1 MKHLFIKG
9 RNGSD
14 RTLILFHGTGGR
26 ETDLLEVATMVNGSA
41 NVLALRGAVD
51 EKGQARYFKRLSS
64 HQYDEESLKTE
75 GDRIASEIK
84 NLAAEYGL
92 DLAKA
97 IYLGYSNGAN
107 MAAYLLLNHDIP
119 VAGGMLMHPAYRSER
134 INNGILLQNSVLIT
148 AGARDMMATA
158 GEAYELK
165 KHLELKGAGVE
176 VKLTDGGH
184 EIVSEEL
191 MEGHVWYLKVEKMMD
206 DL

>member
-1 MKHLFIKG
+1 MEHLFIKG
-9 RNGSD
+9 KNDSD

-41 NVLALRGAVD
+41 NVLALRGAV
-51 EKGQARYFKRLSS
+51 EEEGRARYFKRLSS
-64 HQYDEESLKTE
+64 QEYDQESLEEE
-75 GDRIASEIK
+75 GGKVASAIR
-84 NLAAEYGL
+84 NLAAEYEL

-97 IYLGYSNGAN
+97 VYIGYSNGAN
-107 MAAYLLLNHDIP
+107 MAAYLMLNHDIR
-119 VAGGMLMHPAYRSER
+119 VAGSLLMHPAYRSEL
-134 INNGILLQNSVLIT
+134 IDENILLESRVLIT

-165 KHLELKGAGVE
+165 KHLELKGAAVE

-191 MEGHVWYLKVEKMMD
+191 MEGHVWYLKVESMMD

>member
-9 RNGSD
+9 KNNSN

-41 NVLALRGAVD
+41 NVLALRGSVEED
-51 EKGQARYFKRLSS
+51 GQARYFKRLSS
-64 HQYDEESLKTE
+64 HQYDEESLKEE

-84 NLAAEYGL
+84 HLAAEYDL

-119 VAGGMLMHPAYRSER
+119 VAGGMLMHPAYRSEL

-165 KHLELKGAGVE
+165 KHLELKGAAVE

>member
-1 MKHLFIKG
+1 MEHLFIKG
-9 RNGSD
+9 KNGSD

-51 EKGQARYFKRLSS
+51 ENGQTRYFKRNSS
-64 HQYDEESLKTE
+64 HEYDQGSLKEE
-75 GDRIASEIK
+75 GDRTASKIEE
-84 NLAAEYGL
+84 LASVYGL
-92 DLAKA
+92 DLSKA
-97 IYLGYSNGAN
+97 VYIGYSNGAN
-107 MAAYLLLNHDIP
+107 MAAYLMLNHEIP
-119 VAGGMLMHPAYRSER
+119 VAGGLFLHPAYRSELIR
-134 INNGILLQNSVLIT
+134 KDILLENSVLIT

-165 KHLELKGAGVE
+165 KHLELKGASVE

-191 MEGHVWYLKVEKMMD
+191 MEGHVWYLKVENMMD